1 MKGGSHGLPASYMAL
16 QDAEGVLNYQ
26 NALAICLRMSETMES
41 ESLSR
46 EMADLK
52 RAIKRFDH

>member
-1 MKGGSHGLPASYMAL
+1 
-16 QDAEGVLNYQ
+16 VLNYQ
-26 NALAICLRMSETMES
+26 NDLAICLRMSETMES